1 MNRLLCLGLLSLTAC
16 AGPAS
21 VRVPPAPSITPGA
34 LPSVQVRPDAA
45 KPKPSQT
52 MAPRDPWDTS
62 HLQVAHTPG
71 EHKPRT
77 FHEHDLIEVL
87 VRENSRSERTAELST
102 QRRADLNAGINQ
114 WPNFRAL
121 LNEQLS
127 PNYTQAQGLPTIAGT
142 IQNRH
147 ETEGEFEREDSFTAR
162 VMAEVAQVLPNGN
175 LILEARSV
183 TEVDGERSA
192 IVVRGRCR
200 AEDVSQLNT
209 VYSTQ
214 LHDLEV
220 TQHSEGELRRASSKP
235 WITRLLESVFGV

>member
-1 MNRLLCLGLLSLTAC
+1 MNRLVCLGLLSLTAC

-21 VRVPPAPSITPGA
+21 VRVPPAPSITPGV

-45 KPKPSQT
+45 RPKPSQT

-162 VMAEVAQVLPNGN
+162 VMAEVAQVLS
-175 LILEARSV
+175 LIH
-183 TEVDGERSA
+183 
-192 IVVRGRCR
+192 I
-200 AEDVSQLNT
+200 
-209 VYSTQ
+209 
-214 LHDLEV
+214 
-220 TQHSEGELRRASSKP
+220 
-235 WITRLLESVFGV
+235 

>member
-1 MNRLLCLGLLSLTAC
+1 MNRLVCLGLLSLTAC

-21 VRVPPAPSITPGA
+21 VQCLPPLHHSRPCPACKCVLMPPSPTHRKNAPA
-34 LPSVQVRPDAA
+34 L
-45 KPKPSQT
+45 
-52 MAPRDPWDTS
+52 DPWDTS
-62 HLQVAHTPG
+62 HLQVAHLQG

-87 VRENSRSERTAELST
+87 VRENSRSERTAEFST

-114 WPNFRAL
+114 WPNFRSNN

-147 ETEGEFEREDSFTAR
+147 GLEGEFEREDSFTAR

-192 IVVRGRCR
+192 
-200 AEDVSQLNT
+200 LW
-209 VYSTQ
+209 
-214 LHDLEV
+214 
-220 TQHSEGELRRASSKP
+220 SEGGAVLK
-235 WITRLLESVFGV
+235 T